1 MQAATQLILV
11 LFGLGIVLL
20 IVGIVFQEIYRW
32 IDFERIGYGLGLL
45 GILIAFLGLLAT
57 AEGEKDGPK
66 MLLGGL
72 GLLSLMWLF
81 MTLAGREKKNR
92 R

>member
-1 MQAATQLILV
+1 MQAAAQLVLILI
-11 LFGLGIVLL
+11 GLGVVLL

-32 IDFERIGYGLGLL
+32 IDFGRIGCGLGLL
-45 GILIAFLGLLAT
+45 GILIALLGLLAT
-57 AEGEKDGPK
+57 AEGDKGGPK

-72 GLLSLMWLF
+72 GLLGLMWVF
-81 MTLAGREKKNR
+81 NTLADREKKNR